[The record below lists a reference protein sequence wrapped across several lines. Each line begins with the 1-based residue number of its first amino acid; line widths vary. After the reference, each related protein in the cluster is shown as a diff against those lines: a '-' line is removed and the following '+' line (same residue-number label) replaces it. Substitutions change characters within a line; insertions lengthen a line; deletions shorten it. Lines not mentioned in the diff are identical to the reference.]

1 MKQTME
7 EILAMWLDKLSGPQ
21 PTLTR
26 EAVDA
31 LVVDGV
37 VAWKDGRLI
46 TRSEMSLSSEDD
58 PAC

>member
-1 MKQTME
+1 ME
-7 EILAMWLDKLSGPQ
+7 EILAMWLDKMSGPQ

-46 TRSEMSLSSEDD
+46 TRSEMFLSSEDD